1 MEKRANDATLELHE
15 LLDQTG
21 VVEQDLKNTFN
32 AFRNLSHSQF
42 IENASTTANVSMKLL
57 KWFVEL

>member
-32 AFRNLSHSQF
+32 AFRNLSESQF
-42 IENASTTANVSMKLL
+42 IENASTTANVSKKLL